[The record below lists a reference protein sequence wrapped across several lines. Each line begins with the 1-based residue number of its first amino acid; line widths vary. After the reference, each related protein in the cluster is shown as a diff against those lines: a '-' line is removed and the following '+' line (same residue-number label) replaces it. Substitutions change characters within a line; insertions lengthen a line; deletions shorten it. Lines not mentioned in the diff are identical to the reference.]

1 MELYI
6 KDHLKQKSLSD
17 LVCLRM
23 RKNQIKEQKR
33 RKPTCFVYTNIKDKA
48 KIKQFVKCDY
58 GCGKKRVYFVRW
70 ELYLINHV
78 PLDFSSCMLTSIAI
92 YGSEK
97 SWHQS

>member
-1 MELYI
+1 MIHKRSFKTEVSIRL
-6 KDHLKQKSLSD
+6 SLSQNEKEPNKG
-17 LVCLRM
+17 
-23 RKNQIKEQKR
+23 RKTKG
-33 RKPTCFVYTNIKDKA
+33 FVYTNIKDKA
-48 KIKQFVKCDY
+48 KIKQFVKYDF